1 MVGPRSDKAVRCAA
15 ARREGDRPGEGDQ
28 QPAKAAAAPPTV
40 ITFDQALKLALTQ
53 NTGIKQAQ
61 NTAALN
67 SAAVA
72 QSKLAFLPNLSISA
86 NTGQTYGNSF
96 NTTDGTLA
104 STTTNTLNAGLSSS
118 VTLFDGM
125 RNVAT
130 LKSAQLG
137 ERAGEQD
144 LTRAKQTA
152 VFTVA
157 SNFLSLATQQQQL
170 AVQRQNLAA
179 QEALENQISQFVKA
193 ARGRCPTSISNR
205 PASPA
210 RAPAS

>member
-1 MVGPRSDKAVRCAA
+1 MCAVHRYQRFGTAVVAAILAA
-15 ARREGDRPGEGDQ
+15 ASVASRLGAQ
-28 QPAKAAAAPPTV
+28 QPATAASTPPTV

-104 STTTNTLNAGLSSS
+104 SSRTTGS
-118 VTLFDGM
+118 VL
-125 RNVAT
+125 
-130 LKSAQLG
+130 LCS
-137 ERAGEQD
+137 
-144 LTRAKQTA
+144 
-152 VFTVA
+152 
-157 SNFLSLATQQQQL
+157 
-170 AVQRQNLAA
+170 
-179 QEALENQISQFVKA
+179 
-193 ARGRCPTSISNR
+193 
-205 PASPA
+205 
-210 RAPAS
+210 